1 MDDIPYIP
9 IEGLFNEID
18 IARKEPLRW
27 WSVKTAREY
36 LGVSEPTIRRYIASG
51 KLESCRKIVK
61 GHTRVYLNSRSVIK
75 IKDDRKWRKAQ
86 RETKSFRKEL
96 RRIAKDSGFEDDEID
111 AYLSL

>member
-1 MDDIPYIP
+1 MDDIPFIP
-9 IEGLFNEID
+9 MDRLFSEID

-36 LGVSEPTIRRYIASG
+36 LGVSERTMRRYIASG
-51 KLESCRKIVK
+51 KLESCRKTVK
-61 GHTRVYLNSRSVIK
+61 GHTRVYLSNRSVIGLYN
-75 IKDDRKWRKAQ
+75 DREWRKAQ
-86 RETKSFRKEL
+86 REAKSFSKEL